1 MTINQQHSLPWPKI
15 KAKSAA
21 AAKANLDKAIRDA
34 KGVELPSRSTDWDSS
49 RNTLEL
55 FVGSQRGVFWKE
67 QKFFLVDSELA
78 AGKHDNR
85 YVANYAAYY
94 SKTGM
99 LRLEIPIETQDGLRR
114 ASKVRAFRVD
124 KDQVR
129 FAQLWVD
136 AHRQIDRG
144 PLVPDLWSQRP
155 SSLIPWSPSYLPKNR
170 TLNPG
175 QQRALAAMT
184 SEGGYFVWGPPG
196 TGKTTV
202 ITSAVH
208 RALAQNQSVLITS
221 HTNVA
226 VDNVL
231 KGLVED
237 DHKYSLGIMKP
248 GAVIRHSGSPNKVLD
263 VVRDHDYLLV
273 DKAAA
278 VLTKHESRLNQLLQL
293 QQLNIDHPD
302 RTLEKGVFDQLEMKE
317 IDVGE
322 VRRARRLGPVQ
333 DRISIVEAHAS
344 GLAPQLR
351 DLADAV
357 RDLRTGVESYDGVDE
372 QLNSAQLFEDQIVQA
387 NSEWTEEKNQRMDQ
401 RSHLILEMEVAVR
414 RQQAAELRSAMS
426 WVRFFPWIAKGR
438 RLAAIEAQAVVSE
451 LHLAMREN
459 EREGAKADDMLAA
472 IAGDRRSNLSRMA
485 ILRGKKSERDKLWLL
500 LSDASSDYQSIS
512 ENINLLH
519 DEIEHLKGLI
529 LDEQINEKRLI
540 EIRASEGWKLVAQY
554 DDLLAAVAKLDEDHE
569 RLATQ
574 RKQLEDEYKT
584 TKTKLF
590 TDAPVVA
597 TTMTALASQEELQKR
612 RFDIVIIDE
621 AASAESPS
629 IVYAASKADT
639 TLAIVGDF
647 LQNAPISDAE
657 DAVVESEKEIV
668 KWQRSDIFA
677 LAGIVDRA
685 SAESHERCVAI
696 SLQYR
701 YPPLIADLVNKFCYD
716 GLLESSKKEDSHGAP
731 VITFID
737 TSGLPDGR
745 LSKAG
750 TSWKCEATLEI
761 AVRLSDESS
770 DDPIGY
776 VTPYSPQ
783 ADAMGS
789 KVKALGLNVEAG
801 TSHRFQG
808 REFAIVI
815 IDLMQDERPRWVAAA
830 DLNGPARAVSAAKL
844 LNVALT
850 RVKKRLYLI
859 GNWPFVRGH
868 DSPGMRALAD
878 LEVHPYFEVQ
888 RL

>member
-1 MTINQQHSLPWPKI
+1 MTINLQHSLPWPKI
-15 KAKSAA
+15 KDKSAA
-21 AAKANLDKAIRDA
+21 AAKANLEKAIQDA
-34 KGVELPSRSTDWDSS
+34 KGVELPARSTNWDSS

-55 FVGSQRGVFWKE
+55 FVGSPRGVYWKE

-78 AGKHDNR
+78 ADKPDNR
-85 YVANYAAYY
+85 YVANYAAFY
-94 SKTGM
+94 SKAGM
-99 LRLEIPIETQDGLRR
+99 LRLEIPPETQDGLKR

-155 SSLIPWSPSYLPKNR
+155 SNLIPWSPSYLPEDR

-184 SEGGYFVWGPPG
+184 SEGGHFVWGPPG

-237 DHKYSLGIMKP
+237 DHKYSLGIMDP
-248 GAVIRHSGSPNKVLD
+248 GAVIRHSGNLNKVLD
-263 VVRDHDYLLV
+263 VVCDHDYLLV

-278 VLTKHESRLNQLLQL
+278 VLTKRESRLNELLQ
-293 QQLNIDHPD
+293 QQQSNIGHPD
-302 RTLEKGVFDQLEMKE
+302 RTLEKSVFDQLKKKE
-317 IDVGE
+317 VDVDE
-322 VRRARRLGPVQ
+322 VRKARRLGPVQ
-333 DRISIVEAHAS
+333 DRISDAEADVFF
-344 GLAPQLR
+344 LEPQLR
-351 DLADAV
+351 GLADAV
-357 RDLRTGVESYDGVDE
+357 RDLQAGVDSYDGLDE
-372 QLNSAQLFEDQIVQA
+372 QLNSAQLFEEQIVQA
-387 NSEWTEEKNQRMDQ
+387 NSEWTEEKKRRMDQ
-401 RSHLILEMEVAVR
+401 GGNLVLEMDVALGK
-414 RQQAAELRSAMS
+414 QQAAKLRSEMP
-426 WVRFFPWIAKGR
+426 WVRFLPWIAKRR
-438 RLAAIEAQAVVSE
+438 RLALVEAQTVVGE
-451 LHLAMREN
+451 LQLAMAEN
-459 EREGAKADDMLAA
+459 DRVASKADDMLAA
-472 IAGDRRSNLSRMA
+472 IAGDCRSNSSRMA
-485 ILRGKKSERDKLWLL
+485 TLRGRETERDKSRLL
-500 LSDASSDYQSIS
+500 LSDARTDFQNNS
-512 ENINLLH
+512 ENIIRLH

-529 LDEQINEKRLI
+529 IDEQISVNRLNELRG
-540 EIRASEGWKLVAQY
+540 SESWNLVAQY
-554 DDLLAAVAKLDEDHE
+554 DDLLETVEKLDEDQD
-569 RLATQ
+569 RLDNQ
-574 RKQLEDEYKT
+574 RKILEDEYKK

-590 TDAPVVA
+590 MDAPVVA
-597 TTMTALASQEELQKR
+597 TTMTALASQGELQKR
-612 RFDIVIIDE
+612 RFDVVIIDE

-677 LAGIVDRA
+677 LAGIADRA

-716 GLLESSKKEDSHGAP
+716 GLLESSKKEDSHGSP
-731 VITFID
+731 LITFID
-737 TSGLPDGR
+737 TSGLSEGR

-750 TSWKCEATLEI
+750 TSWKCEATVDI
-761 AVRLSDESS
+761 AVGLAGEKSDE
-770 DDPIGY
+770 PIGY

-783 ADAMGS
+783 ANAMGE
-789 KVKALGLNVEAG
+789 KINALGLNVEAG

-808 REFAIVI
+808 REFDIVI
-815 IDLMQDERPRWVAAA
+815 IDLMQDDRPRWVAAA
-830 DLNGPARAVSAAKL
+830 DLNGPERAVSAAKL

-850 RVKKRLYLI
+850 RAKEKLYI
-859 GNWPFVRGH
+859 VGNWPFVKGH

-878 LEVHPYFEVQ
+878 LELHTNFEV
-888 RL
+888 RRP